1 MLVTQSTVLSVP
13 SSLGVILQIRETN
26 TYQRTLYF
34 RNLSALTLA
43 VQIEYSADGG
53 TTWTLIDTAFNIG
66 AAGGGSDV
74 IVKNVTNTNI
84 LRVKASGGAS
94 GQELYFAFTRMYLD
108 ASNVWVSPVL

>member
-13 SSLGVILQIRETN
+13 STLGVILQIRETA

-43 VQIEYSADGG
+43 VQLEYSADGG
-53 TTWTLIDTAFNIG
+53 STWVLIDTAFNVG
-66 AAGGGSDV
+66 AAGSGSDV

-84 LRVKASGGAS
+84 LRIKASGGAA
-94 GQELYFAFTRMYLD
+94 GLELYTAYTRMYID
-108 ASNVWVSPVL
+108 ANNIWTSPVL